1 MKKSFGEKTFDVFL
15 VVFMVLMCVIM
26 IYPYLNQLAI
36 SLNDGTDTMLGGITV
51 FPRKWT
57 WTNYNT
63 IFSNESLLRSTLVTV
78 ITVICSTVLTLVVC
92 VGAAFAIKKKDLPFR
107 NAIIWI
113 LLLPSYISAGVIP
126 TFMIYRYLHLMNNIL
141 VYILPSA
148 FTFYNVI
155 IIRTFLS
162 SLPVALEEAAYI
174 EGANEMQI
182 LYKVILPL
190 CKPVLATV
198 ALWTMVTSWN
208 DWTTTLY
215 YVNEPSLFKLQY
227 IIQQIIKQSEVVQK
241 MVNDSA
247 LMGGSASV
255 QARPTSESVKAAAII
270 FSTLPIICT
279 YPFLQKYFVK
289 GVAIGA
295 VKD

>member
-1 MKKSFGEKTFDVFL
+1 MKKSMSERIGDIIINL
-15 VVFMVLMCVIM
+15 FMVFMCVIM

-36 SLNDGTDTMLGGITV
+36 SLNDGTDTMMGGITV
-51 FPRKWT
+51 YPRVWT
-57 WTNYNT
+57 WSNFHT
-63 IFSNESLLRSTLVTV
+63 IFANNSILQSTLVTV
-78 ITVICSTVLTLVVC
+78 ITVIGSTILTLIVGT
-92 VGAAFAIKKKDLPFR
+92 GAAYAIKKKDLPFR
-107 NAIIWI
+107 DQIIWFLMI
-113 LLLPSYISAGVIP
+113 PSYISAGVIP
-126 TFMIYRYLHLMNNIL
+126 VFILFRYLHLMNNIL

-155 IIRTFLS
+155 IIRTFLNG
-162 SLPVALEEAAYI
+162 LPVALEEAAYL

-182 LYKVILPL
+182 LARIILPL
-190 CKPVLATV
+190 CMPVLATV
-198 ALWTMVTSWN
+198 ALWTMVNSWY

-227 IIQQIIKQSEVVQK
+227 VIMQIIKQSEVVQK
-241 MVNDSA
+241 MANEAA
-247 LMGGSASV
+247 LTGTGGAFK
-255 QARPTSESVKAAAII
+255 ARPTSESVKAAAII

-289 GVAIGA
+289 GVTIGA

>member
-1 MKKSFGEKTFDVFL
+1 MKKSLGEKAFDVFL
-15 VVFMVLMCVIM
+15 IVFMVLTCLIM
-26 IYPYLNQLAI
+26 VYPYINQLAI
-36 SLNDGTDTMLGGITV
+36 SLNDGTDTMLGGITIY
-51 FPRKWT
+51 PRKWT
-57 WTNYNT
+57 WSNYET
-63 IFSNESLLRSTLVTV
+63 IFSNQSLVHATLVTL
-78 ITVICSTVLTLVVC
+78 ITVVGSTLLTLIVC
-92 VGAAFAIKKKDLPFR
+92 VGAAYSLKKKDLPFR
-107 NAIIWI
+107 NAIIWF
-113 LLLPSYISAGVIP
+113 LMLPSYISAGVIP
-126 TFMIYRYLHLMNNIL
+126 TFMLFRYLHLMNNIL

-162 SLPVALEEAAYI
+162 SLPVALEEAAFI

-182 LYKVILPL
+182 LYMIILPL

-198 ALWTMVTSWN
+198 ALWTMVASWN

-227 IIQQIIKQSEVVQK
+227 VIQQIIKQSEVVQK
-241 MVNDSA
+241 MVNDAS
-247 LMGGSASV
+247 LTGGTASR
-255 QARPTSESVKAAAII
+255 AKPTSESVKAAAII
-270 FSTLPIICT
+270 FSTIPIICT

-289 GVAIGA
+289 GVTLGA

>member
-78 ITVICSTVLTLVVC
+78 ITVICSTILTLVVC
-92 VGAAFAIKKKDLPFR
+92 VGAAYAIKKKDLPFR

-126 TFMIYRYLHLMNNIL
+126 TFMLFRYLHLMNNIL

-215 YVNEPSLFKLQY
+215 YVNEPALFKLQY

-247 LMGGSASV
+247 LMGGSTSV
-255 QARPTSESVKAAAII
+255 RARPTSESVKAAAII